1 MAEFDNPLLT
11 VLEHGDIIVKG
22 KFLWGSNYT
31 FLTEVRHESQ
41 VIQAVYKPTRGERPL
56 WDFPSAS
63 LAHREV
69 AAYLISEALGIHMV
83 PETVYRR
90 KAPAGPGSLQR
101 YIEHDP
107 ECHYFNLSDEDRQRL
122 RPVVLFDVLV
132 NNADRKGGHV
142 LIGKDDHIWL
152 IDHGICFHVED
163 KLRTVIWDFAGER
176 VPEDLLAALAGLRD
190 RLTPDSALYALLL
203 RHLTRGEVHA
213 LAYRT
218 GDLLAAKTFPNPN
231 PDRRPIPWPPL

>member
-1 MAEFDNPLLT
+1 MTEFDNPLLA
-11 VLEHGDIIVKG
+11 VLEHGEVTVKG

-31 FLTEVRHESQ
+31 FLTEVRHENQ
-41 VIQAVYKPTRGERPL
+41 VIKAVYKPTRGERPL

-69 AAYLISEALGIHMV
+69 AAYIISEALGMGIV

-90 KAPAGPGSLQR
+90 RAPVGPGSLQR
-101 YIEHDP
+101 YVEHDP
-107 ECHYFNLSDEDRQRL
+107 ECHYFNLGEDERQRL
-122 RPVVLFDVLV
+122 RPVALFDILI

-142 LIGKDDHIWL
+142 LVDAESHIWL

-163 KLRTVIWDFAGER
+163 KLRTVIWDFAGEPI
-176 VPEDLLAALAGLRD
+176 PEELLTAVSNLRD
-190 RLTPDSALYALLL
+190 RLRPDSALAAMLQ
-203 RHLTRGEVHA
+203 RHLTNGEVRA
-213 LAYRT
+213 LADRA
-218 GDLLAAKTFPNPN
+218 DEVLALRIFPNPN